1 MQRRMRFRRQ
11 KPQVSRR
18 EKRRRRHLSY
28 KGPEVVREY
37 AIGKSLRAG
46 NGRRALS
53 YKSSFR
59 RKSGD
64 EK

>member
-1 MQRRMRFRRQ
+1 MRFRRQ

-28 KGPEVVREY
+28 KDKKKPQ
-37 AIGKSLRAG
+37 AG
-46 NGRRALS
+46 NWRRALS

-64 EK
+64 EM